1 MEAKVPQ
8 NIDMQDKVIGPLT
21 LVQFF
26 YLLFGGLFIY
36 LLNNWTA
43 GSFLRPLFWLIAL
56 PVAVLAFAL
65 AFVKIGERPFIYFL
79 GSLVRYLQRPRMR
92 VWQKGQ
98 YHRAT
103 QIVEGPPKTD
113 TKVERKEFDKERV
126 QDIVGVLDRPLDSST
141 SLGANSAQPNPGG
154 SINGQ

>member
-1 MEAKVPQ
+1 
-8 NIDMQDKVIGPLT
+8 MQDKVIGPLT

-43 GSFLRPLFWLIAL
+43 GSFIRPLFWILAL
-56 PVAVLAFAL
+56 PIAVLAFAL
-65 AFVKIGERPFIYFL
+65 AFVKIGERPFIFFL
-79 GSLVRYLQRPRMR
+79 GSLVRYLQRPRTR

-103 QIVEGPPKTD
+103 KIIASTKTD
-113 TKVERKEFDKERV
+113 DVKVERKEFDRARV
-126 QDIVGVLDRPLDSST
+126 RDIVGVVD
-141 SLGANSAQPNPGG
+141 QPKGDD
-154 SINGQ
+154 GQ

>member
-1 MEAKVPQ
+1 MDAKVPQ

-43 GSFLRPLFWLIAL
+43 GTFLRPLFWLIAI
-56 PVAVLAFAL
+56 PVGLFSFAL
-65 AFVKIGERPFIYFL
+65 AFVKIQDRPFIFFVFAML
-79 GSLVRYLQRPRMR
+79 RYLKRPRRR

-98 YHRAT
+98 AKKMTH
-103 QIVEGPPKTD
+103 IVDKEVE
-113 TKVERKEFDKERV
+113 KVEVAPHKDFDPARV
-126 QDIVGVLDRPLDSST
+126 KDIVGVIDKQDQD
-141 SLGANSAQPNPGG
+141 NE
-154 SINGQ
+154 